1 MHEAAFEDNALLRAM
16 EPDVRKRFGAHLS
29 PTELRRGAVLHN
41 QSQAVDRIYFP
52 LTGLIGILSETLAG
66 ESVQTGMVGC
76 DGATGV
82 VEVVGSGQ
90 HLSKA
95 VVQIPGIAL
104 RLSAVNY
111 RQLLNDSSA
120 FRWAAERYVEMLLM
134 EARHVMACNALH
146 PVESRLGRSILDA
159 LDRSCLEEVLPLTQ
173 EALAQ
178 MLGAQRSTV
187 AVFLSKFQRMG
198 LIRNHRGA
206 IEIRDKAG
214 LERLACS
221 CRKTL
226 QFARE
231 EIESPRL
238 AM

>member
-16 EPDVRKRFGAHLS
+16 EPETRKQFGPYLN
-29 PTELRRGAVLHN
+29 TVELRRGALLHN
-41 QSQAVDRIYFP
+41 QGQPVDRIYFP

-76 DGATGV
+76 DGGTGV
-82 VEVVGSGQ
+82 VEVLGSRQ

-95 VVQIPGIAL
+95 VVQIPGLAL

-111 RQLLNDSSA
+111 RRLVDESLA
-120 FRWAAERYVEMLLM
+120 FRWAAERYVEALLM

-146 PVESRLGRSILDA
+146 PVENRLGRSILDA
-159 LDRSCLEEVLPLTQ
+159 LDRSCLKEMLPLTQ

-187 AVFLSKFQRMG
+187 AVFLSKFQKMG
-198 LIRNHRGA
+198 LIRNGRGA
-206 IEIRDKAG
+206 IEIRDRAG
-214 LERLACS
+214 LERIACN

-226 QFARE
+226 QFARG
-231 EIESPRL
+231 EIDSPRL